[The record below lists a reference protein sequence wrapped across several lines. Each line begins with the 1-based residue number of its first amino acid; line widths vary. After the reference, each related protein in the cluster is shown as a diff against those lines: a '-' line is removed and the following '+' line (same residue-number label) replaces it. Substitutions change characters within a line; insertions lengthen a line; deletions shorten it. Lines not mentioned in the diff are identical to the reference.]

1 MTDASPPPRFPG
13 PILRAVMQPKLVVLD
28 LAGTTIVDGGEVPA
42 AFRAALAE
50 GGIGLSEAQ
59 VAAVRGSSKREAIL
73 RLLPRGKDREQ
84 RAASI
89 YANFCRHLRRLY
101 ESRGIRAVDGAEQL
115 LGELRRRGIRVALNT
130 GFDRAITDLV
140 LGRLGWNDG
149 LVDAVVCGDDVVHGR
164 PSPDLI
170 LRAMELSS
178 VPHAPLVASV
188 GDTEL
193 DLHAGY
199 NAGVGWNVGVLSGA
213 HDRTRLEHAPHT
225 HIIES
230 IAELDDVWATG

>member
-1 MTDASPPPRFPG
+1 
-13 PILRAVMQPKLVVLD
+13 MQPKLVVLD

-42 AFRAALAE
+42 AFTAALAE
-50 GGIGLSEAQ
+50 EGIVLSETQLTAL
-59 VAAVRGSSKREAIL
+59 RGSSKREAFL

-89 YANFCRHLRRLY
+89 YASFCSHLRRLY

-115 LGELRRRGIRVALNT
+115 LGELRHRGIRVALNT
-130 GFDRAITDLV
+130 GFDRAITDIL
-140 LGRLGWNDG
+140 LSHLGWNDG

-170 LRAMELSS
+170 LRAMELSG
-178 VPHAPLVASV
+178 VPYAPLVASV

-213 HDRTRLEHAPHT
+213 HGRTRLENAPHT
-225 HIIES
+225 HLIES
-230 IAELDDVWATG
+230 VAQLEAVWAEV